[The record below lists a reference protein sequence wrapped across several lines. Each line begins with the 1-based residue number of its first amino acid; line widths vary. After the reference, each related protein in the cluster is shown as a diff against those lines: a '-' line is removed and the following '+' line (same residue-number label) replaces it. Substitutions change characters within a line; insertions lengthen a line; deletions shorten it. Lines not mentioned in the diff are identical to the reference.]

1 MASGKALSATVVFLL
16 LMSVQAQETG
26 VQAVREA
33 LRSDLAYARGLVEDD
48 GRVSRAFD
56 PSGSLRGHVLVG
68 SMVAM
73 IHAGLGDPES
83 LALLNRLADSINS
96 RVESEDGLDLGFEA
110 GTLPDADNYLTHVL
124 TADFLSAHYGLTMN
138 ARSRENVLKVA
149 ESLEQRLGWTPALS
163 KAAYLTLSSRV
174 SYLSGSK
181 PPAAD
186 VETALNDFSDH
197 IMDLVSFSARGVE
210 GLTTSLYQ
218 LSLLLDAAAKAGL
231 TAPKELV
238 ALWAVH
244 VDYVVNASESVPI
257 TPENYP
263 RLLGALTSL
272 TYAAEVRGFANSS
285 LAAEHALRLAGRVSA
300 MWRSGGRIL
309 LLPVNVFDVYQ
320 FDPVVPVGEMVAEVQ
335 RGVRPVMADLRF
347 PTLLLVLER
356 SAGLTPELK
365 EAVSLA
371 VGKVAVV
378 DGYFPLVDKGVVKSE
393 EFVNRWWRV
402 SLLST
407 YLAFMRAPAVLQR
420 NATAEIFFD
429 THPGFLAFLTIL
441 LAAAFLRR
449 TGMLRW

>member
-1 MASGKALSATVVFLL
+1 
-16 LMSVQAQETG
+16 MSVQAQETG

-96 RVESEDGLDLGFEA
+96 RVESEDGLDLGFDTM
-110 GTLPDADNYLTHVL
+110 TLPDADNYLTHVL

-138 ARSRENVLKVA
+138 ARSRENLLKAA

-174 SYLSGSK
+174 SYLSGSR

-197 IMDLVSFSARGVE
+197 MMDLVSFSASGFE

-218 LSLLLDAAAKAGL
+218 LSLLLDAAGKAGL
-231 TAPKELV
+231 TAPTELV

-244 VDYVVNASESVPI
+244 VDYVVNASASIPI
-257 TPENYP
+257 TPDSYP

-272 TYAAEVRGFANSS
+272 TYAAEVRGFANST
-285 LAAEHALRLAGRVSA
+285 LAAEHALRLAERVSA
-300 MWRSGGRIL
+300 MWRSGDRIF
-309 LLPVNVFDVYQ
+309 LLPVNVLDVYP
-320 FDPVVPVGEMVAEVQ
+320 FDPLVPVSYMVAEAQ
-335 RGVRPVMADLRF
+335 RGFKPAVADLRF
-347 PTLLLVLER
+347 PTLLLILER
-356 SAGLTPELK
+356 SAGLTPELD
-365 EAVSLA
+365 EVVSLA
-371 VGKVAVV
+371 VRKVAVV

-407 YLAFMRAPAVLQR
+407 YLAFMRAPVARQR
-420 NATAEIFFD
+420 NTVAEIFLD
-429 THPGFLAFLTIL
+429 THPSFLGFLTIL
-441 LAAAFLRR
+441 LAAAFLYR
-449 TGMLRW
+449 TGLLRW